1 MVEIIYGVSVTNHPF
16 SSSYRQE
23 EKPDK
28 AVSKKENSRFIRERS
43 VTMKPKNERPFY
55 KVIAVLLAVTMMSAG
70 LTGCDWFKPR
80 QEESQQT
87 IELEAPEPDEEDPG
101 EDILDENEVSAE
113 VDPTIEEKEEGQ
125 VKE

>member
-70 LTGCDWFKPR
+70 LTAAIGLNLGRRNRSRPSNWKHQNRMKRTRVRTF
-80 QEESQQT
+80 
-87 IELEAPEPDEEDPG
+87 
-101 EDILDENEVSAE
+101 
-113 VDPTIEEKEEGQ
+113 
-125 VKE
+125 

>member
-28 AVSKKENSRFIRERS
+28 AVSKKENSRS
-43 VTMKPKNERPFY
+43 VTAKPKNERPFY

-87 IELEAPEPDEEDPG
+87 IELEAPEPDEDPVG
-101 EDILDENEVSAE
+101 
-113 VDPTIEEKEEGQ
+113 TF
-125 VKE
+125 